1 MRARAA
7 HGDEA
12 DRPRE
17 QAEPPPAP
25 QPAVLGLQRSA
36 GNAAVTAWLQRQ
48 IRFMQPD
55 RKPPVPAS
63 RQEVV
68 QWLGGQPL
76 NQAQAEQ
83 LDAMLDDKSE
93 TYDYWRNDAGRT
105 RLLRDINARVAEAEV
120 RKLVAS
126 PVTTSFVIVQGDYM
140 SGDRYGIAA
149 AIAAGKTLD
158 VSFKVLIAHAPGNDG
173 AANEL
178 ALFYRVSGGRD
189 DVAAPYCVNDP
200 KLFYRAFR
208 SKHSQHAKIK
218 TATYGTEFIRRAGEF
233 VKGQESAS
241 AGGRQIQSLLVASWR
256 GNPQDAAQKRE
267 ALRVWLAKDAG
278 LPPAKYAFLWVK
290 SGAMDA
296 EKSHHFTNK
305 TAWEKLIER
314 VRKETGRTPVLVGQ
328 DIGLRTDPYLGEFW
342 NHPAYPKDVK
352 AEGRIGQL
360 RVFSLLATEEGYDV
374 VNVGMRSGAIEGPA
388 LIGLPTI
395 YLEETGNEQSQRMEK
410 WLKTLP
416 SYFRVIIDR
425 PPGGA
430 HLRAW
435 IRDKLDEI
443 DSELSALRRERGN
456 LGRSQKDEQRRGEI
470 DRQVTA
476 YNRFLEQGA
485 DEVLAMSL
493 YEGFS
498 QAEGDAIIALLRQ
511 SGKKLLQEHD
521 KTVSGSGRYRPEN
534 APGTEPPAFDPTG
547 RERADVVPVRVYG
560 ELKTWLRA
568 HRARARLDPVP
579 ANRCL
584 DRLMPLLKTV
594 TAASQNKPW
603 NDITGC
609 LSDAR
614 ACYLTGRHA
623 KGHPDKGADMDAA
636 YQTFMASTANVQ
648 VRWRRDIRTAVE
660 RWYATTD
667 AGLELPSQGAAAL
680 LAQLVPL
687 LEGVPADKVAAITKW
702 TAIGALLPQLATA
715 HMPGEL
721 ALLDGTWGVRLQ
733 RASARMLAE
742 VLQFDLLPPGA
753 VPVVAQAP
761 VLVQTP
767 PRQQAAVS
775 SGQRY

>member
-1 MRARAA
+1 MRGRA
-7 HGDEA
+7 HGDET

-17 QAEPPPAP
+17 EADEPAAP
-25 QPAVLGLQRSA
+25 QPALFALQRSA

-48 IRFMQPD
+48 IRFMQPKP
-55 RKPPVPAS
+55 KPPVPAT

-68 QWLGGQPL
+68 QWLGGQL
-76 NQAQAEQ
+76 TQAQAEQ
-83 LDAMLDDKSE
+83 LDAMLDDKSGE
-93 TYDYWRNDAGRT
+93 PYDYWRDNAGRE

-218 TATYGTEFIRRAGEF
+218 TATFGTEFIRRAGEF

-305 TAWEKLIER
+305 TAWDRLIER

-443 DSELSALRRERGN
+443 ESELFALRREREK
-456 LGRSQKDEQRRGEI
+456 LGKSQKDEQRRGEI

-476 YNRFLEQGA
+476 YERFLERGA

-498 QAEGDAIIALLRQ
+498 QAEGDAIIALLKQ

-534 APGTEPPAFDPTG
+534 VPGTEPSAFDPTG
-547 RERADVVPVRVYG
+547 REPADVVPVRVYG
-560 ELKTWLRA
+560 ELKAWLGTRG
-568 HRARARLDPVP
+568 ARGQLIHGQAL
-579 ANRCL
+579 RCIDEL
-584 DRLMPLLKTV
+584 IPLLSSVKAT
-594 TAASQNKPW
+594 SQNGPW
-603 NDITGC
+603 NTITTC
-609 LSDAR
+609 LSTAR
-614 ACYLTGRHA
+614 GCYLTGRLAAHA
-623 KGHPDKGADMDAA
+623 PAPKGQDMIAA
-636 YQTFMASTANVQ
+636 YRTFMAATQDVQ
-648 VRWRRDIRTAVE
+648 PYWRKDIRAAVE
-660 RWYATTD
+660 RWWTAE
-667 AGLELPSQGAAAL
+667 AGPQPGGQAAVPL

-687 LEGVPADKVAAITKW
+687 LERNPADKVAANTKW
-702 TAIGALLPQLATA
+702 TAIGALLPQLSTGG
-715 HMPGEL
+715 MTGEL
-721 ALLDGTWGVRLQ
+721 ALLDGALGARLQ
-733 RASARMLAE
+733 RAAARMLAE
-742 VLQFDLLPPGA
+742 VLHFDLLPPGA
-753 VPVVAQAP
+753 APVVAQAP

-767 PRQQAAVS
+767 PRDPAATVS
-775 SGQRY
+775 SSKRF